1 MKISIITCCKNS
13 LPYLKETINSVT
25 KQNYQNFEHI
35 FVISQSED
43 DTFSYVKNLDYKK
56 KKIFFRNK
64 KSLYN
69 CLNFGIKKA
78 KGEIIF
84 ILHSDDLL
92 INNYVFSKVIKSIK
106 KVDFLF
112 SNILITDRENTKN
125 IFRKWESSRTKKNWS
140 PTNLPAHTS
149 LFIKKKI
156 INKIGLYNE
165 KFKISSDFDYFMRK
179 KEEFKNLEIVN
190 NGYAEFDTNGFSSA
204 PSMRIKIVLEES
216 RILFK
221 YTGNIFYLFLHFFYG
236 LISVLRLNF
245 IR

>member
-35 FVISQSED
+35 FVISQSKD
-43 DTFSYVKNLDYKK
+43 NTYSYIKNLNYKK
-56 KKIFFRNK
+56 KKIFFRDK

-78 KGEIIF
+78 RGEVIF

-92 INNYVFSKVIKSIK
+92 ANNFVFSKVKDSIK

-112 SNILITDRENTKN
+112 SNIHITDRNNTKS
-125 IFRKWESSRTKKNWS
+125 IFRKWKSSEINKGWS
-140 PTNLPAHTS
+140 PSNLPAHTS

-165 KFKISSDFDYFMRK
+165 KFKISSDFDYMIRLFKIKNIKYKFLDETLILMRSGGISSS
-179 KEEFKNLEIVN
+179 FKNLPTRFLE
-190 NGYAEFDTNGFSSA
+190 DL
-204 PSMRIKIVLEES
+204 KILKIYFK
-216 RILFK
+216 RKYLLLYFLKILK
-221 YTGNIFYLFLHFFYG
+221 KIFQFF
-236 LISVLRLNF
+236 
-245 IR
+245 

>member
-64 KSLYN
+64 KNLYN

-165 KFKISSDFDYFMRK
+165 KFKISSDFDYMIRLFKIKNIKYKFLNKTLIIMRSGGLSSSL
-179 KEEFKNLEIVN
+179 KNLP
-190 NGYAEFDTNGFSSA
+190 T
-204 PSMRIKIVLEES
+204 RIGEDLKILKIHFKKNYLVLYFLKIS
-216 RILFK
+216 K
-221 YTGNIFYLFLHFFYG
+221 KIFQFF
-236 LISVLRLNF
+236 
-245 IR
+245 

>member
-64 KSLYN
+64 KNLYN

-84 ILHSDDLL
+84 ILHSNDQ
-92 INNYVFSKVIKSIK
+92 IMN
-106 KVDFLF
+106 
-112 SNILITDRENTKN
+112 ENCFEN
-125 IFRKWESSRTKKNWS
+125 
-140 PTNLPAHTS
+140 
-149 LFIKKKI
+149 
-156 INKIGLYNE
+156 
-165 KFKISSDFDYFMRK
+165 
-179 KEEFKNLEIVN
+179 IVN
-190 NGYAEFDTNGFSSA
+190 
-204 PSMRIKIVLEES
+204 
-216 RILFK
+216 
-221 YTGNIFYLFLHFFYG
+221 FFQNYK
-236 LISVLRLNF
+236 L
-245 IR
+245 

>member
-64 KSLYN
+64 KNLYN

-165 KFKISSDFDYFMRK
+165 KFKISSDFDYMIRLFKIKNIRYKFLNKTLVIMRSGGLSSSL
-179 KEEFKNLEIVN
+179 KNLP
-190 NGYAEFDTNGFSSA
+190 T
-204 PSMRIKIVLEES
+204 RIGEDLKILKMHFKKNYLS
-216 RILFK
+216 LYFLKILK
-221 YTGNIFYLFLHFFYG
+221 KIFQFL
-236 LISVLRLNF
+236 
-245 IR
+245 